1 MRATIMFSWG
11 DRHCTYTCVKH
22 DCRLLIKL
30 TNVRMRGQKFHSQ
43 MSLARRNG
51 CFRSL
56 TCLLFTV
63 CLQIQTRSNHWFIKW
78 VCEDLT
84 RRYPKKLLFPIL
96 FRLKH
101 EPEPSS
107 MNPWH
112 PSTRHPLKTVPVS
125 RVQDC
130 LAKKYHPLN
139 TRPCWC
145 SWVSVLF
152 RFHCIFWHID
162 AAKNSYLLACQ
173 RKKILSPEVW
183 EKHSYKISKP
193 NLRSGVFFSFEASP
207 RLPNKREEGP
217 PDRTFNKITYA
228 PL

>member
-1 MRATIMFSWG
+1 
-11 DRHCTYTCVKH
+11 
-22 DCRLLIKL
+22 
-30 TNVRMRGQKFHSQ
+30 MRGQKFHSQ

-112 PSTRHPLKTVPVS
+112 PSTPRPTNGSSVSCPGPLSQKVPPPKHTTLLRFLGVRII
-125 RVQDC
+125 RVPPYF
-130 LAKKYHPLN
+130 LAYWRCKKFLP
-139 TRPCWC
+139 PCM
-145 SWVSVLF
+145 S
-152 RFHCIFWHID
+152 
-162 AAKNSYLLACQ
+162 A
-173 RKKILSPEVW
+173 KKILSPEVW

-193 NLRSGVFFSFEASP
+193 NLRSGVFFLS
-207 RLPNKREEGP
+207 RLPLGYQTKGKKDLLIARLTKSPMHPCKNHWLGH
-217 PDRTFNKITYA
+217 
-228 PL
+228 